1 MSGLVAALDVQQ
13 RGENGHKELSWSKDT
28 KELILQLSFQLTR
41 TNDLDRLKIISDK
54 FSYLL
59 VKLFYEPNN
68 ELELKSALLTLP
80 LLTRDIISGKGEYN
94 LFYHLLGSMSQTI
107 DRQRYSSSIILTQE
121 MEHILC
127 QFIKTC
133 IKLQGFD
140 HAYGS
145 WKDMKYFL
153 NHLKQIYGED
163 VLVEKRIFRFIIEL
177 MAEQLLMDTFSCWL
191 SSKSDNNHSN
201 NPSNTPSL
209 LAKWAPR
216 EKSKK
221 FGWQAK
227 YLAKEYFKEWCH
239 PRENS
244 KLAQRKCCTYYRK
257 VIANLNRNLKT
268 PQINQCNGTWKEIN
282 FNNNVTSITLSRQK
296 RAFMNITKDNH
307 SRGVKYDRDEC
318 RKNYENYI
326 RDCRLGN
333 KKIKA
338 SRVGIIEIIKEAL
351 SLKPDDNKTLENN
364 INLQWKASGMNLKN
378 LKNLIA
384 IVDTSESM
392 SGDGGT
398 PLYAAIGLGL
408 RIAENSRLGKRIMT
422 FSESPQWIN
431 LENLSSLT
439 DMAKTLKKDNTWG
452 VSTNFEAMMRLICNA
467 CIEKDLDNE
476 TVKDLVLVVF
486 SDMQINQA
494 DSKSPYLHLLVKN
507 MFANAG
513 RQTSHKIPYDVPH
526 MIYWNLRSTGGFP
539 SLSTEQ
545 NVSMISGF
553 SPILLNSFCEKG
565 KSALHD
571 YTPWKLLLHQLQN
584 ERYSWIWKMVQ

>member
-1 MSGLVAALDVQQ
+1 MSGLVAALDTQQ

-68 ELELKSALLTLP
+68 EVELKGALLTLP

-94 LFYHLLGSMSQTI
+94 LFYHLLGSMSKTI
-107 DRQRYSSSIILTQE
+107 DRQRYSSSIILTQQ

-127 QFIKTC
+127 QYIKTC
-133 IKLQGFD
+133 VNLEGFD

-153 NHLKQIYGED
+153 NHLKEIYGED
-163 VLVEKRIFRFIIEL
+163 VLVEKIIFRFIIKL
-177 MAEQLLMDTFSCWL
+177 MTEQLLMDTFSCWL
-191 SSKSDNNHSN
+191 SSTSDNNQT
-201 NPSNTPSL
+201 NTPSL

-227 YLAKEYFKEWCH
+227 YLAKEYFKEWCN
-239 PRENS
+239 PRKNS
-244 KLAQRKCCTYYRK
+244 EQAQRKCCTYYRK
-257 VIANLNRNLKT
+257 VIANLNKNLKT

-364 INLQWKASGMNLKN
+364 INLQWKESGMNLKN

-392 SGDGGT
+392 SCDGGT

-422 FSESPQWIN
+422 FSESPHWIN

-439 DMAKTLKKDNTWG
+439 DMAKTLKEDNNWG
-452 VSTNFEAMMRLICNA
+452 VSTNFEATMRLICNA

-513 RQTSHKIPYDVPH
+513 LQTSHKIPYDVPH

-565 KSALHD
+565 KCALHD

-584 ERYSWIWKMVQ
+584 ERYSWIWKKVE